1 MKILVIGAT
10 GTIGK
15 AVVEVLQTSHDVVA
29 ASRSRAAHRVDVT
42 QEASLAALLQ
52 ALGPVDGIVS
62 LSGGAKFAPLSEL
75 KEADYQFSLANKLMG
90 QVNVARLGMA
100 YVRDGG
106 SITLTS
112 GVLAWHPMPGGAAIS
127 MVNGAL
133 EGFVAG
139 AAHEAPRGIRVNVVS
154 PPWVTETLQALKMD
168 PSWGRPAREVA
179 ALYAES
185 VAGSLTGHHFALG
198 PTGHVITPL
207 AAR

>member
-15 AVVEVLQTSHDVVA
+15 AVVELLRPRHEVIE
-29 ASRSRAAHRVDVT
+29 ASRTQAVHKVDVT
-42 QEASLAALLQ
+42 QPSTIEALFRQIGA
-52 ALGPVDGIVS
+52 VDAIVS

-90 QVNVARLGMA
+90 QVNLTRIGLAH
-100 YVRDGG
+100 VRDGG

-112 GVLAWHPMPGGAAIS
+112 GILAWHPMPGGAAIS

-139 AAHEAPRGIRVNVVS
+139 AALEAQRGVRVNVVS

-168 PSWGRPAREVA
+168 PAAGRPAREVA

-185 VAGSLTGHHFALG
+185 IMGSGNGHHFALG
-198 PTGHVITPL
+198 TTGKVVTPL
-207 AAR
+207 GAR